1 MIDTGFF
8 TDEFSWMI
16 SILRGDLMP
25 VLKLEKDDEN
35 REIEFELHYL
45 KSLTTKER
53 FLIMQN
59 KSDEMKK
66 TLRKRG
72 YRKPTEIVKR
82 S

>member
-1 MIDTGFF
+1 M
-8 TDEFSWMI
+8 S
-16 SILRGDLMP
+16 

-66 TLRKRG
+66 MLRKRG
-72 YRKPTEIVKR
+72 YRKSAEIIKR
-82 S
+82 T

>member
-1 MIDTGFF
+1 
-8 TDEFSWMI
+8 
-16 SILRGDLMP
+16 MP

-66 TLRKRG
+66 MLRKRG
-72 YRKPTEIVKR
+72 YRKSTEIVKR
-82 S
+82 T